1 MVHNPTPDFAGMD
14 PSQAGHALIEWA
26 EQLQR
31 KAQTYRDLQHEMS
44 QLAVTETSADGMV
57 RVSVDAQGVPTEL
70 ILTDRARAA
79 DPARLSAELMTCL
92 RRAHSTLAAQVQDL
106 VTASVPDSG
115 DDAAA
120 RIVASYRDRFLDIP
134 GDTPTRPARMT
145 HPPDDDDDLNQSSY
159 PR

>member
-1 MVHNPTPDFAGMD
+1 MMHNPSPDFAGMD
-14 PSQAGHALIEWA
+14 PGQAGHDLIEWA

-31 KAQTYRDLQHEMS
+31 KAQIYHGLQREMA

-70 ILTDRARAA
+70 TLTDRARAG

-106 VTASVPDSG
+106 VTESVPDGG
-115 DDAAA
+115 DETAA
-120 RIVASYRDRFLDIP
+120 RIVASYRTRFPDILEDAP
-134 GDTPTRPARMT
+134 GSPART
-145 HPPDDDDDLNQSSY
+145 TRRRDDGDDLSQSSY
-159 PR
+159 LR